1 MLIRTVESSL
11 AAHPSL
17 IPSLPAWNIL
27 NDPEHR
33 EKVLIDT
40 DTNFPGLKSLDPVRM
55 NISDLFSSILTI
67 KNAQDEGRSLLKFT
81 IPKDLSL
88 ATELFQDG
96 EIVELGSSPKSRAS
110 SHILSQQLPSSAK
123 PAGTHKHTLVDI
135 PDFSLLP
142 NLNVSSADVNPE
154 KRKKRKTDVGDDV
167 NVQSNQPATK
177 KQRIEEVILPRTSS
191 R

>member
-1 MLIRTVESSL
+1 MPARRSS
-11 AAHPSL
+11 
-17 IPSLPAWNIL
+17 IPSLPAWDIL

-33 EKVLIDT
+33 EKVLTDT

-55 NISDLFSSILTI
+55 NISDLFSSILII

-81 IPKDLSL
+81 FPKDLSL
-88 ATELFQDG
+88 ATEPFQDR
-96 EIVELGSSPKSRAS
+96 EIVELGSSPKLRSSSR
-110 SHILSQQLPSSAK
+110 ILSQQPDLTSS
-123 PAGTHKHTLVDI
+123 
-135 PDFSLLP
+135 LP
-142 NLNVSSADVNPE
+142 NSNVSAADVNAG

-167 NVQSNQPATK
+167 NVQSNRPLTK